1 MATRNDRRKAI
12 RKRRIFI
19 AFCLLILALFIALI
33 VVIVGAVKGTK
44 KQENKQTDSS
54 SAVSSVQSQV
64 KKDDEPEYVT
74 LGEYTL
80 DANYKRTLLVNA
92 DNPLPDGYDYTSNLT
107 VIPQKYHNGQ
117 LDQINK
123 DVWPYMQAMIENAW
137 KDGVQL
143 YVWSPYRSYDTQKM
157 LFDNQVKRCLDKGIS
172 SDKAEDE
179 AATVVARPAT
189 SEHNTGLCADFN
201 MASDRFESTEMY
213 DWMCKNAENYGF
225 ILRYPNDKMDITGV
239 IYESWHWRF
248 VGINTAKEMN
258 KLGLTLEEYVEKK
271 GLKPQ
276 PENEL
281 K

>member
-1 MATRNDRRKAI
+1 MATRAERQKAI
-12 RKRRIFI
+12 KRRRIFI
-19 AFCLLILALFIALI
+19 AVCLLILALLIALT
-33 VVIVGAVKGTK
+33 VIIIGALKGGK
-44 KQENKQTDSS
+44 RQEKPQKQSS
-54 SAVSSVQSQV
+54 SAVSSVQSEV
-64 KKDDEPEYVT
+64 KKDDEPQHVT

-80 DANYKRTLLVNA
+80 DANYKRTLLVNG
-92 DNPLPDGYDYTSNLT
+92 DNPLPQDFDYTKNLT
-107 VIPQKYHNGQ
+107 NIPQKYHNGQ

-137 KDGVQL
+137 KDGVKL

-157 LFDNQVKRCLDKGIS
+157 LFDNQVKRCLDKGIL

-179 AATVVARPAT
+179 AATVVARPGT

-201 MASDRFESTEMY
+201 MASDNFETTPMY
-213 DWMCKNAENYGF
+213 EWMCKNAENYGF

-258 KLGLTLEEYVEKK
+258 KLGLTLEEYIEKK
-271 GLKPQ
+271 NLKPQ

-281 K
+281 N